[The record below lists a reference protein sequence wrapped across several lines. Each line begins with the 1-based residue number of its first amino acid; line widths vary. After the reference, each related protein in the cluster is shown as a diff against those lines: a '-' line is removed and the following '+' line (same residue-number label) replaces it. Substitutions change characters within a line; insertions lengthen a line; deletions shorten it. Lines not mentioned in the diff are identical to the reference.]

1 MFRLW
6 GKNQTQRLITKGDIM
21 DLPKNIEELMLDA
34 DVPRLW
40 EEANGKK
47 YKPAKDPCVN
57 DLRRFALRCFYHWRN
72 STKK

>member
-1 MFRLW
+1 
-6 GKNQTQRLITKGDIM
+6 M